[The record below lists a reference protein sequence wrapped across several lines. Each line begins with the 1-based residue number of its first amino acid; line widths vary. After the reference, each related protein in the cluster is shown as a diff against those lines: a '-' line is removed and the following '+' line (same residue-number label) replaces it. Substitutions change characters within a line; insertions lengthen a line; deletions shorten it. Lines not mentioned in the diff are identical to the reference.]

1 MREEGGDVTSKRERS
16 RESVGK
22 KEGKRKTVS
31 EMWSQQRGKISVTHF
46 PWAHVHTEG
55 SVCWDS
61 HNVFA
66 VEMKTRE
73 QDEERESATPHPP
86 LFLLVCY

>member
-1 MREEGGDVTSKRERS
+1 MREEGGDVTSERERS

-46 PWAHVHTEG
+46 P
-55 SVCWDS
+55 
-61 HNVFA
+61 
-66 VEMKTRE
+66 
-73 QDEERESATPHPP
+73 
-86 LFLLVCY
+86 